1 MGRAKDWNAPE
12 NWLGWLRG
20 AQKDEG
26 GQMAAL
32 ARLSPLAMLTGTDQR
47 TLHAIAAV
55 WNAYGREGDGPLVVA
70 LLLDRLQEKCW
81 PFARELIAQ
90 QLEWTDR
97 DPLWAKVMGWRET
110 LRGPGPRKVVGR
122 G

>member
-1 MGRAKDWNAPE
+1 MAKAKNWNAPE
-12 NWLGWLRG
+12 NWLGWLRVL
-20 AQKDEG
+20 QKEERSH
-26 GQMAAL
+26 L
-32 ARLSPLAMLTGTDQR
+32 APLAKLTPLAVLTGTDLR

-70 LLLDRLQEKCW
+70 MLLDRLQEKCW

-97 DPLWAKVMGWRET
+97 DPLWEQVMRERELLKLAT
-110 LRGPGPRKVVGR
+110 PLREVSR